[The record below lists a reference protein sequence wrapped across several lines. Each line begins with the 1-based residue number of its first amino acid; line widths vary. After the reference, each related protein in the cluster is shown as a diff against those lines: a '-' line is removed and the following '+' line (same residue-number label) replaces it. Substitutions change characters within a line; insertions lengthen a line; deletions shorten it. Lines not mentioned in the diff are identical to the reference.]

1 MKISKIPL
9 LGRIAIAIVLGI
21 ILGQFSPMWFAQ
33 VFATFND
40 LFGNFLSFI
49 IPLIIMGLVA
59 PAIGELGKG
68 AGRLLL
74 FTALIAYASTLFSGF
89 FTFFSCNSI
98 FPHLISNN
106 IDVNAGQDIS
116 EVIVS
121 PYFTITM
128 PPLMDVM
135 SALILSFCMGLGL
148 SFIKG
153 NMLMSV
159 FTDFRDI
166 ISLIISSVIIPLL
179 PIYIFGMFLSIS
191 ITGQAYMIVGL
202 FLKVIIVIFILHVLL
217 LIIQYVVAGVISK
230 RNPMKALKN
239 MLPAYATALGTSSS
253 AATIPVTLQCTLKNG
268 VNNNIASFVVPLC
281 ATIHLAG
288 STMKIVGFSLA
299 IMFLFEMPIDFMTYV
314 GFIFMLGI
322 AMVAAPGVPGGAIMA
337 AIGVIQ
343 GTLGFS
349 EQMIGLMIT
358 LYIAVDSFGTACNV
372 TGDGAIALI
381 MDKLSRRQKSQI

>member
-21 ILGQFSPMWFAQ
+21 IAGQFSPMWFAQ

-49 IPLIIMGLVA
+49 IPLIILGLVA

-74 FTALIAYASTLFSGF
+74 FTALIAYASTLFSGL

-98 FPHLISNN
+98 FPHLISDN
-106 IDVNAGQDIS
+106 IDVNAGQDIG

-135 SALILSFCMGLGL
+135 SALILSFCLGLGL

-153 NMLMSV
+153 NTLTNA
-159 FTDFRDI
+159 FKDFRDI

-343 GTLGFS
+343 GTFGFS

-381 MDKLSRRQKSQI
+381 MDILAGRQKSQI

>member
-21 ILGQFSPMWFAQ
+21 IVGQFSPMWFAQ
-33 VFATFND
+33 VFVTFND

-49 IPLIIMGLVA
+49 IPLIILGLVA

-98 FPHLISNN
+98 FPHLISDN

-153 NMLMSV
+153 NTLMNV
-159 FTDFRDI
+159 FKDFRDI

-191 ITGQAYMIVGL
+191 ITGQAYMVVGL
-202 FLKVIIVIFILHVLL
+202 FFKVIIVIFILHILL
-217 LIIQYVVAGVISK
+217 IIIQYVVAGAISK
-230 RNPMKALKN
+230 RNPMRALKN

-268 VNNNIASFVVPLC
+268 VNNNLASFVVPLC

-343 GTLGFS
+343 GTLGFN

-381 MDKLSRRQKSQI
+381 MDKLAGRQKSQI